1 MKIIETVLPGLAALQ
16 NIHPLFVHFPI
27 AFFLGAL
34 FMEAVAVLRDQ
45 RFHLVATWML
55 YLGALSAVIAA
66 ATGFIAENSLAASSP
81 LGHGAPYHDEIHVH
95 QYWMIA
101 TTLFGILLAL
111 YLFWINRRAKWV
123 SHRWGLLFGMLILSA
138 LVTLGADRGARL
150 VFEFGTGV
158 NPAVLKGTAGEPH
171 AEDH

>member
-34 FMEAVAVLRDQ
+34 FMEAVAVFRDP
-45 RFHLVATWML
+45 RLHLVATWML
-55 YLGALSAVIAA
+55 YLGALSAVITGATGVIAKSALAA
-66 ATGFIAENSLAASSP
+66 ADP
-81 LGHGAPYHDEIHVH
+81 LGHGGLHHDEIHVH

-111 YLFWINRRAKWV
+111 YLFWINQRAKWV
-123 SHRWGLLFGMLILSA
+123 SHRWGLLFGMLILSV

-158 NPAVLKGTAGEPH
+158 NPAILKETPGESR